1 MSLIVSNENLILQ
14 PPHTSGTCVVQ
25 KKRYFTGGIL
35 ISCYNVC
42 LLSPYSLTPNIFIR
56 SIHSFDLYCIF
67 TFFKPTFPCLL
78 IISCAYYLPFFF
90 FLILL
95 AFYFH
100 LHLLCKSPLSFQS
113 PSIWASESVR
123 APDPPM
129 RLGCE
134 GAESPWPSRGGTS
147 APRGGS
153 GLRLPGPPGWA
164 LSLVLHPR
172 SCRGPCGIWGR
183 GLPAAQRAGPEQ
195 RCEVQASVGG
205 TFSL

>member
-1 MSLIVSNENLILQ
+1 MFVCYPHIL
-14 PPHTSGTCVVQ
+14 
-25 KKRYFTGGIL
+25 
-35 ISCYNVC
+35 
-42 LLSPYSLTPNIFIR
+42 LLQIYSY
-56 SIHSFDLYCIF
+56 SFDLYCIF
-67 TFFKPTFPCLL
+67 TFLNLPFHACWLYPVL
-78 IISCAYYLPFFF
+78 IISSIPPLFFFF

-100 LHLLCKSPLSFQS
+100 LRLVCKSPLSFQS

-134 GAESPWPSRGGTS
+134 GAESAWPSRGGTS
-147 APRGGS
+147 APGGGS

>member
-1 MSLIVSNENLILQ
+1 MLQ
-14 PPHTSGTCVVQ
+14 PPDTSGDLCCSKNWCNFKIVMFVCYP
-25 KKRYFTGGIL
+25 RIL
-35 ISCYNVC
+35 WLQISSY
-42 LLSPYSLTPNIFIR
+42 
-56 SIHSFDLYCIF
+56 SFDLYCIF
-67 TFFKPTFPCLL
+67 PFSKPTFPCL
-78 IISCAYYLPFFF
+78 ITSCAYYLPFSFFIFF
-90 FLILL
+90 FQILL
-95 AFYFH
+95 AFCFH
-100 LHLLCKSPLSFQS
+100 PHLLCESPLSLQS

-147 APRGGS
+147 TPRGGS

-172 SCRGPCGIWGR
+172 SCRGPSGIWGR

>member
-1 MSLIVSNENLILQ
+1 MFVCYPHILLLQIYSFDQYIHLIYIV
-14 PPHTSGTCVVQ
+14 
-25 KKRYFTGGIL
+25 
-35 ISCYNVC
+35 
-42 LLSPYSLTPNIFIR
+42 YSLFLNLPF
-56 SIHSFDLYCIF
+56 HACWLY
-67 TFFKPTFPCLL
+67 PVL
-78 IISCAYYLPFFF
+78 IISPFFF